1 MVAPKDKAVACTECH
16 TRQDS
21 RLANLKG
28 FYMPGRDRVKWLD
41 IMGWMAVLSA
51 LAGVV
56 LHGIGRFFSNG
67 NGKK

>member
-16 TRQDS
+16 TSQDS